1 MQSMLNRRHIIS
13 AILAIGLSFSVTS
26 NAYAKGHKSDSRQ
39 KLSKT
44 VAVDSY
50 QSNRGV
56 SSKIRGASAY
66 DRAYPTYQLQSQRAI
81 SPAEAKSIARSRVK
95 GGEVVDISRRG
106 DTYRVRIIAKNG
118 KVVDV
123 YIDANTGRVK
133 K

>member
-1 MQSMLNRRHIIS
+1 MLNKRHIIS
-13 AILAIGLSFSVTS
+13 AILAIGLSISVTS
-26 NAYAKGHKSDSRQ
+26 NAYAKKHKSDSRHNV
-39 KLSKT
+39 SKS

-50 QSNRGV
+50 HSNRGFTSRV
-56 SSKIRGASAY
+56 RGMSAY
-66 DRAYPTYQLQSQRAI
+66 DRVYPAYQMESQRAI

-106 DTYRVRIIAKNG
+106 DTYRVRVIAKNG

>member
-1 MQSMLNRRHIIS
+1 MLTKRHILS
-13 AILAIGLSFSVTS
+13 AALAAVLSLGAAAPGFAQSYSMDIVLEAQRSV
-26 NAYAKGHKSDSRQ
+26 
-39 KLSKT
+39 
-44 VAVDSY
+44 
-50 QSNRGV
+50 
-56 SSKIRGASAY
+56 
-66 DRAYPTYQLQSQRAI
+66 

-106 DTYRVRIIAKNG
+106 DTYRVRVIAKNG

>member
-1 MQSMLNRRHIIS
+1 MLNRRHIIS

-26 NAYAKGHKSDSRQ
+26 TAYAKSHKADSRF
-39 KLSKT
+39 KASKS

-50 QSNRGV
+50 RSSRGI
-56 SSKIRGASAY
+56 SSRIRGASAY
-66 DRAYPTYQLQSQRAI
+66 DRAYPYRLQSQRAI

-106 DTYRVRIIAKNG
+106 DTYRVRVIAKNG

-123 YIDANTGRVK
+123 FIDANTGRVK

>member
-1 MQSMLNRRHIIS
+1 MLTKRHILL
-13 AILAIGLSFSVTS
+13 AILATGLTAGSVS
-26 NAYAKGHKSDSRQ
+26 NAAAQGHKSSSRHHAAA
-39 KLSKT
+39 SH
-44 VAVDSY
+44 
-50 QSNRGV
+50 
-56 SSKIRGASAY
+56 ASAHY
-66 DRAYPTYQLQSQRAI
+66 KTNSRSRYKQRDFVTTDRRNDGYWLESQRSV

-106 DTYRVRIIAKNG
+106 DTYRVRVIAKNG